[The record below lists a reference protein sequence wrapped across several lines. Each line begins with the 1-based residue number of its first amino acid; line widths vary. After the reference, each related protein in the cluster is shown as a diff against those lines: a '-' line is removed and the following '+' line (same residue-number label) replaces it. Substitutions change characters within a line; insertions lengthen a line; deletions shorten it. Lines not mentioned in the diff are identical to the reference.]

1 MADKETPEVGTFDAL
16 DTSPE
21 GRVLDWSGLTDDET
35 VTEDPEDTLPE
46 PVVQDW
52 SETAAEGL
60 QRQSVA
66 ELAAI
71 RELLQVQVAQFGTVV
86 QIVTELAAKADGL
99 FSGDGDAPQIGGPAG
114 LILSALLPKRR

>member
-1 MADKETPEVGTFDAL
+1 MADNETPEVGTFDAL

-21 GRVLDWSGLTDDET
+21 GHVLDWSGLTSDAEADPIAEAEPIA
-35 VTEDPEDTLPE
+35 VPVLDPEGLWPEYHTL
-46 PVVQDW
+46 
-52 SETAAEGL
+52 
-60 QRQSVA
+60 
-66 ELAAI
+66 ELVELRAI
-71 RELLQVQVAQFGTVV
+71 RELLQVQVTQFGTVV

>member
-21 GRVLDWSGLTDDET
+21 GHVLDWSGLTSDET
-35 VTEDPEDTLPE
+35 ETTTEAEPIAVPVLDPEGLWPEYHTLE
-46 PVVQDW
+46 
-52 SETAAEGL
+52 L
-60 QRQSVA
+60 A
-66 ELAAI
+66 ELRAI
-71 RELLQVQVAQFGTVV
+71 RELLTIQVQQFGTVV